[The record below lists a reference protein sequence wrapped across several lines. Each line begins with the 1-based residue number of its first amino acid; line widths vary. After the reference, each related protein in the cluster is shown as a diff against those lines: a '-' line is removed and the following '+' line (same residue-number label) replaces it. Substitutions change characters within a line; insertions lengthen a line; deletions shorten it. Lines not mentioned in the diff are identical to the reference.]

1 MKVQIRFTLS
11 ACLPCDVSPDD
22 IVETAEYV
30 RCLQQTISQALDT
43 EVKIEACTVDVKE
56 NT

>member
-11 ACLPCDVSPDD
+11 ACLPCDVSSDD